1 MATQLI
7 PLNFSKIMQSKSYTV
22 VVLGDEKKRFAIY
35 MEPQVGKTLLSFLSE
50 EKRPRPLSHELF
62 FSILDNLNVKVLQ
75 VVIHNLEDTI
85 YFARVFLEQQIN
97 EKKHILEID
106 GRSSDAILL
115 AMLCGSPILCTPQV
129 LTESIPFEE

>member
-1 MATQLI
+1 MATQLV
-7 PLNFSKIMQSKSYTV
+7 PLNFSKIMQSKAYTV

-62 FSILDNLNVKVLQ
+62 FSILDNLNIKVLQ

-97 EKKHILEID
+97 EKKHIIEID

-115 AMLCGSPILCTPQV
+115 AMLSGSPILCTQQV
-129 LTESIPFEE
+129 LDQTIPFEE

>member
-1 MATQLI
+1 MAAQLV

-22 VVLGDEKKRFAIY
+22 VVLGDDKKRFGIY

-62 FSILDNLNVKVLQ
+62 FSILDNLNIKVIQ

-97 EKKHILEID
+97 EKKHIVEID
-106 GRSSDAILL
+106 CRPSDAILL
-115 AMLCGSPILCTPQV
+115 SMLSASPLLCTQTV
-129 LTESIPFEE
+129 LSQAIPFEE